1 MITLSTFAFVFHGSN
16 RTFQNQIRVAA
27 MTKNHQR
34 LKIENI
40 LQFSVLLV
48 NEKGSVGAVSQ
59 SASVDTMSLR
69 QPPLRRDLL
78 VDQLFV
84 MMIVDTAYKLPLLM
98 AKIDDP

>member
-1 MITLSTFAFVFHGSN
+1 
-16 RTFQNQIRVAA
+16 

-34 LKIENI
+34 LKIEDI

-59 SASVDTMSLR
+59 SASLDTMSLR